1 MHNAP
6 TDRRRHEH
14 GLSPNARTSL
24 ALAGLA
30 LAFYAAVYLN
40 HML

>member
-1 MHNAP
+1 MQDTPAG
-6 TDRRRHEH
+6 RRHRNH
-14 GLSPNARTSL
+14 ILSPNARTSL

>member
-1 MHNAP
+1 MPEAT
-6 TDRRRHEH
+6 TDRRRESRA
-14 GLSPNARTSL
+14 LSPNARTGL

-40 HML
+40 HMS